1 MNKDQQSILQ
11 KTTRRASERS
21 QAQLGGER
29 GVGLIGRVEI
39 RRERGRGIKK
49 IDQKL
54 KRREKKEIKEE
65 EEGS

>member
-1 MNKDQQSILQ
+1 MDKDQRSILQ

-21 QAQLGGER
+21 QAQLGGE
-29 GVGLIGRVEI
+29 GGGLIGRVEI

-54 KRREKKEIKEE
+54 KRREKKEIEEE